1 MSTPEKK
8 VKEAIKR
15 VLKKYKVYYFMPAT
29 GGYGRSGVPDFI
41 CCVKGL
47 FLAIEAKADGNK
59 LTLLQI
65 KEIASIQ
72 EAGGFALV
80 INEENVD
87 DLELHIKWWL
97 SCQ

>member
-15 VLKKYKVYYFMPAT
+15 VLKKYNVYYIMPAT

-41 CCVKGL
+41 CCADGK

-59 LTLLQI
+59 LTLLQA

-87 DLELHIKWWL
+87 TLELHIRWWL
-97 SCQ
+97 SL